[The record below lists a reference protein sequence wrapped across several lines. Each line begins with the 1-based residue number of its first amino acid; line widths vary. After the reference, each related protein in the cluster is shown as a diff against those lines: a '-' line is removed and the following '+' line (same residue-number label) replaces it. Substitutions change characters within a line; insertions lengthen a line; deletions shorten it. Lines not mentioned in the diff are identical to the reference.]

1 MTRRSGGG
9 RLRFHASPAAERA
22 LLHAAAGGRRRDA
35 GVGGRP
41 PRGGGGGVGG
51 RVVRGGRRGGGRR
64 AALKTLLTKEGPIEQ
79 PTLSEAVRLLV
90 RVPLRGK
97 AACEAGA
104 PPAATPTATAP
115 TATTRA
121 RTGAPTS
128 EHAALLGA
136 IVRRALNNT
145 AVDGGHAAVETEVAR
160 HSRVAH
166 PSRRVAHVAAMAAAV
181 RAGNSSA
188 AGELAEEHAAMGRRL
203 QIDWS
208 TVNFDDFSL
217 TFIDI
222 VLTHPPL
229 DWYKEYGDRAL
240 FGDLGGAGIEI
251 SATSNNMAW
260 LRVGLFGG
268 GFGLD
273 LDNRGYAGAFLISLE
288 IPIIDAGVQFKLDAS
303 YRVDIPADVLN
314 VVDKIVDGATDVMAG
329 FEAAKAA
336 VLKYVYRFVEIGHH
350 VLDVIDDFLD
360 SMPDEIIEKIT
371 GVFPMLAGN
380 TSDVI
385 SGIFGL
391 LSNATGLVDLLR
403 ESGIIE
409 LLDKL
414 VLAVDKVEAV
424 AFNNTFVQGV
434 EEVLEK
440 ADELIGGAIG
450 FIGQVVDNGTLTDI
464 IDHIGDGVSSV
475 AGFFN
480 ASEGALKVIDTILP

>member
-1 MTRRSGGG
+1 M
-9 RLRFHASPAAERA
+9 
-22 LLHAAAGGRRRDA
+22 
-35 GVGGRP
+35 
-41 PRGGGGGVGG
+41 
-51 RVVRGGRRGGGRR
+51 
-64 AALKTLLTKEGPIEQ
+64 
-79 PTLSEAVRLLV
+79 
-90 RVPLRGK
+90 
-97 AACEAGA
+97 
-104 PPAATPTATAP
+104 
-115 TATTRA
+115 
-121 RTGAPTS
+121 
-128 EHAALLGA
+128 
-136 IVRRALNNT
+136 
-145 AVDGGHAAVETEVAR
+145 
-160 HSRVAH
+160 
-166 PSRRVAHVAAMAAAV
+166 
-181 RAGNSSA
+181 RAGNRSA

-208 TVNFDDFSL
+208 NVDFDDFSL

-391 LSNATGLVDLLR
+391 LSNATGFIDLLR

-409 LLDKL
+409 LLDKF

-450 FIGQVVDNGTLTDI
+450 FIGQVVDNGTLADI

-480 ASEGALKVIDTILP
+480 ASEGALKVIDTIFTVISTAWQVFESFGNDHVARLAPLRRARRGQLPGGDTRAFVGAEDAPTCQAFALFAGGDFDEAMEVPRAAAPPTPPPPPCSRRSRARRRR